1 MYKEIVA
8 AVAILSLTGTGAAG
22 TADVPLP
29 DWMAGAWIQSD
40 GDAWAEEYWTPARGG
55 LMIGAA
61 RTGKG
66 KTLESWEA
74 SRIQTDDSGKISFV
88 ASPNGGAPIR
98 FSLVSTDQTAIVFSN
113 PAHDYPQRIRYWRV
127 GKLLRAEISLA
138 DGSKPMGWEYRPMG
152 ELSGAAAPSQKSDDG
167 APAGG

>member
-1 MYKEIVA
+1 MSRALIA
-8 AVAILSLTGTGAAG
+8 AASLLALTDMAA
-22 TADVPLP
+22 ADIPLP
-29 DWMAGAWIQSD
+29 GWMAGAWIQAD

-66 KTLESWEA
+66 SRLESWEA
-74 SRIQTDDSGKISFV
+74 TRIQTDDSGAMSFV

-98 FSLVSTDQTAIVFSN
+98 FPLVSANRTEIIFAN
-113 PAHDYPQRIRYWRV
+113 PGHDYPQRIRYWLD

-138 DGSKPMGWEYRPMG
+138 DGSRPMRWTYRPMA
-152 ELSGAAAPSQKSDDG
+152 E
-167 APAGG
+167 